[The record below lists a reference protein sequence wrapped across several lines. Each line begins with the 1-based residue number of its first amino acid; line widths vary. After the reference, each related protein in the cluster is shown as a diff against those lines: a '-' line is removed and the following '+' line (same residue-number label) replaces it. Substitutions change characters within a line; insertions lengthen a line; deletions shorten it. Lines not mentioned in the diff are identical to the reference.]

1 MDKITG
7 TRCPSCM
14 NEHEPQHVIV
24 QEQNMFKGHMV
35 EYTAQYTYCEH
46 TDEMFADEQQISL
59 NDISM
64 KDAYREKMGLL
75 TSRQIVDLREQ
86 YRISQSDLCL
96 ILGWG
101 GKTITRYEGH
111 QVQDRAHDMVLRKL
125 ASDPAWFLTLLAE
138 KQEDI
143 SASSFASCRDAGLRL
158 YAAKRDAYLQGSI
171 MSRYAEFQGNPE
183 ATGNKNLCLE
193 VVADMVNYFANA
205 ATMRYLFTVKLMKL
219 LWYADALSY
228 KRRGHSISGLVY
240 RALPMGAVPICYES
254 IPSLSAV
261 RCQQIETSN
270 GVGCKFIPS
279 DDSDFRQL
287 SADDMEILDVVIG
300 RFAKAT
306 KNQIVNAM
314 HEEEAYQE
322 TESRQVILFRPG
334 QRLSLS

>member
-1 MDKITG
+1 M
-7 TRCPSCM
+7 M
-14 NEHEPQHVIV
+14 NEHQTQNVSV
-24 QEQNMFKGHMV
+24 QEQNIFKGCTV
-35 EYTAQYTYCEH
+35 QYTAQYTYCEH
-46 TDEMFADEQQISL
+46 TDEMFADEQQISF

-64 KDAYREKMGLL
+64 KDAYREKVGLL
-75 TSRQIVDLREQ
+75 TSRQIVAIREQ

-101 GKTITRYEGH
+101 GKTITRYESH
-111 QVQDRAHDMVLRKL
+111 QVQDRAHDMILRKL
-125 ASDPAWFLTLLAE
+125 ASDPAWFLTLLVE

-143 SASSFASCRDAGLRL
+143 SAGSFAICRSAGLRL
-158 YAAKRDAYLQGSI
+158 YAARHDAYLQDSI

-183 ATGNKNLCLE
+183 ATGNKNLSLD

-205 ATMRYLFTVKLMKL
+205 AAMRYLFTVKLMKL

-261 RCQQIETSN
+261 HCDQIETRNGIGYKFNPTSN
-270 GVGCKFIPS
+270 
-279 DDSDFRQL
+279 SDFRHL
-287 SADDMEILDVVIG
+287 TTDDMGILDAVIG

-306 KNQIVNAM
+306 KDQIVNAM

-322 TESRQVILFRPG
+322 TEQWQIIPFRRG
-334 QRLSLS
+334 QWLSMS